1 MAVKKISDLTSK
13 TTNLQKLDLLNV
25 SEWNGATYDTKS
37 IDGESFILNTKVSL
51 TAAQIKTISTIPISV
66 IPAPG
71 AGKVIEIISAFLK
84 FNYGTV
90 PFDASFLNY
99 SLSLYTITADNRQFK
114 TANNI
119 LNRTSST
126 FETFDKLPSAPDQL
140 AENKAIVVEGND
152 DSTVGDSTI
161 DLYINYRIITL

>member
-1 MAVKKISDLTSK
+1 MATKKISDLTAK
-13 TTNLQKLDLLNV
+13 TTELQKLDLLNV

-37 IDGESFILNTKVSL
+37 IDGEKFILSTKVSL
-51 TAAQIKTISTIPISV
+51 SAAQIKTVNSVPVSV
-66 IPAPG
+66 ISAPG
-71 AGKVIEIISAFLK
+71 SGKVIEIVSAFLS

-90 PFDASFLNY
+90 TFDAAASFEV
-99 SLSLYTITADNRQFK
+99 SLYTDTAGGRQYS

-119 LNRTSST
+119 LNKTSST
-126 FETFDKLPSAPDQL
+126 IQTFDKDASTASQL
-140 AENKAIVVEGND
+140 VDNKAIFIDGGD

>member
-1 MAVKKISDLTSK
+1 MAVKKISELTAK

-25 SEWNGATYDTKS
+25 SEWNGDTYDTKS

-51 TAAQIKTISTIPISV
+51 TAAQIKTINSVPISV
-66 IPAPG
+66 ISAPG

-90 PFDASFLNY
+90 TFDESIDN
-99 SLSLYTITADNRQFK
+99 SLSLYTLTSSTTQFS
-114 TANNI
+114 TGNNI
-119 LNRTSST
+119 LSRTSST
-126 FETFDKLPSAPDQL
+126 IQTFDKDGSTANQL
-140 AENKAIVVEGND
+140 VENQPIYVNGGD

>member
-1 MAVKKISDLTSK
+1 MAVKKISELTAK
-13 TTNLQKLDLLNV
+13 TTELQKLDLLNV

-37 IDGESFILNTKVSL
+37 IDGSKFILSTKVSL
-51 TAAQIKTISTIPISV
+51 SAAQIKTISTIPVQV
-66 IPAPG
+66 IPAAG
-71 AGKVIEIISAFLK
+71 AGAVIEVISAFLR
-84 FNYGTV
+84 FNYGTIT
-90 PFDASFLNY
+90 FDAAYSFE
-99 SLSLYTITADNRQFK
+99 LSLYTDTAGGRQYS

-126 FETFDKLPSAPDQL
+126 IQTFDKDSSVASQL
-140 AENKAIVVEGND
+140 IDNKGIFIDGGD

>member
-1 MAVKKISDLTSK
+1 MATKKISDLTAK
-13 TTNLQKLDLLNV
+13 TTELQKLDLLNV

-37 IDGESFILNTKVSL
+37 IDGEKFILSTKVTLS
-51 TAAQIKTISTIPISV
+51 AAQIKTISTVPISV
-66 IPAPG
+66 ISAPG
-71 AGKVIEIISAFLK
+71 AGKVIEIVSAFLS

-90 PFDASFLNY
+90 TFDASFNFEV
-99 SLSLYTITADNRQFK
+99 SLYTDTANGRQYT

-119 LNRTSST
+119 LNKTSST
-126 FETFDKLPSAPDQL
+126 IQTFDKDASVAGQL
-140 AENKAIVVEGND
+140 VDNKAIFIDGGD

>member
-1 MAVKKISDLTSK
+1 MAVEKKISELTAK
-13 TTNLQKLDLLNV
+13 TTEIQPLDLLEV

-37 IDGESFILNTKVSL
+37 VSGENLILHKKVTL
-51 TAAQIKTISTIPISV
+51 TAAQIKTISSVPVSV
-66 IPAPG
+66 ISAPG
-71 AGKVIEIISAFLK
+71 AGKVIEIVSAFLR

-90 PFDASFLNY
+90 TFDASF
-99 SLSLYTITADNRQFK
+99 SFEVSLYADTAGGRQYT

-126 FETFDKLPSAPDQL
+126 IQTFDKNTSVADQL
-140 AENKAIVVEGND
+140 ISNKAIYIDGGD

>member
-1 MAVKKISDLTSK
+1 MAVKKISELTAK

-37 IDGESFILNTKVSL
+37 IDGSKFILQTKVSL
-51 TAAQIKTISTIPISV
+51 SAAQIKTISTIPISV

-90 PFDASFLNY
+90 TFDAGASR
-99 SLSLYTITADNRQFK
+99 SLAIYTSTSSAIQYE
-114 TANNI
+114 TANDI

-126 FETFDKLPSAPDQL
+126 IQTFDKGSSKPDAL
-140 AENKAIVVEGND
+140 VENQPIYVDGGSN
-152 DSTVGDSTI
+152 STVGDSTI

>member
-1 MAVKKISDLTSK
+1 MATKKISDLTAK
-13 TTNLQKLDLLNV
+13 TTELQKLDLLNV

-37 IDGESFILNTKVSL
+37 IDGEKFILSTKVTLS
-51 TAAQIKTISTIPISV
+51 AAQIKTISTVPVSV

-71 AGKVIEIISAFLK
+71 AGKVIEIISAFLS

-90 PFDASFLNY
+90 TFDAAADFEV
-99 SLSLYTITADNRQFK
+99 SLYTDTAGSRQFS

-119 LNRTSST
+119 LNKTSST
-126 FETFDKLPSAPDQL
+126 IQTFDKDASTASQL
-140 AENKAIVVEGND
+140 VDNKAIFIDGGD

>member
-1 MAVKKISDLTSK
+1 MAVKKISELTAK

-90 PFDASFLNY
+90 TFDASFGY
-99 SLSLYTITADNRQFK
+99 GLSLYTLTAAVRQFE

-126 FETFDKLPSAPDQL
+126 IQTLDKIGGAPNELVDNQPIL
-140 AENKAIVVEGND
+140 VDGND

>member
-1 MAVKKISDLTSK
+1 MATKKISDLTAK
-13 TTNLQKLDLLNV
+13 TTELQKLDLLNV

-37 IDGESFILNTKVSL
+37 IDGEKFILSTKVSL
-51 TAAQIKTISTIPISV
+51 SAAQIKTISTVPVSV
-66 IPAPG
+66 ISAPG
-71 AGKVIEIISAFLK
+71 AGKVIEIVSAFLS

-90 PFDASFLNY
+90 TFDASFNFEV
-99 SLSLYTITADNRQFK
+99 SLYTDTSGGRQFS

-126 FETFDKLPSAPDQL
+126 IQTFDKDASTASQL
-140 AENKAIVVEGND
+140 VANKAIFVDGGD

>member
-1 MAVKKISDLTSK
+1 MAVKKISELTAK

-25 SEWNGATYDTKS
+25 SEWNGDTYDTKS

-66 IPAPG
+66 IPEPG

-90 PFDASFLNY
+90 TFDASFGY
-99 SLSLYTITADNRQFK
+99 SLSLYTLTAATRQFE

-119 LNRTSST
+119 LNRTAST
-126 FETFDKLPSAPDQL
+126 IQTFDKLPSAPDQL
-140 AENKAIVVEGND
+140 AVNEAIYVDGGD

>member
-1 MAVKKISDLTSK
+1 MATKKISDLTAK
-13 TTNLQKLDLLNV
+13 TTELQKLDLLNV

-37 IDGESFILNTKVSL
+37 IDGSKFILNTKVSL
-51 TAAQIKTISTIPISV
+51 SAAQIKTISTVPISV
-66 IPAPG
+66 ISAPG
-71 AGKVIEIISAFLK
+71 AGKVIEIVSAFLS

-90 PFDASFLNY
+90 TFDAAASFEV
-99 SLSLYTITADNRQFK
+99 SLYTDTAGGRQYS

-119 LNRTSST
+119 LNKTSNT
-126 FETFDKLPSAPDQL
+126 IQTFDKDASTSSQL
-140 AENKAIVVEGND
+140 VDNKAIFIDGGD

>member
-1 MAVKKISDLTSK
+1 MAVKKISELTAK

-37 IDGESFILNTKVSL
+37 IDGSKFILNTKISL
-51 TAAQIKTISTIPISV
+51 SAAQIKTISTIPISV

-90 PFDASFLNY
+90 TFDAGTNR
-99 SLSLYTITADNRQFK
+99 SLSLDTSTSSAIQYE

-126 FETFDKLPSAPDQL
+126 IKTFDKGLSKPNVL
-140 AENKAIVVEGND
+140 VENQPIYVDGGS

>member
-1 MAVKKISDLTSK
+1 MAVEKKISELTAKS
-13 TTNLQKLDLLNV
+13 TELQPLDLLEV

-37 IDGESFILNTKVSL
+37 IDGSGFILQKKVSL
-51 TAAQIKTISTIPISV
+51 SAAQIKTISTVPISV
-66 IPAPG
+66 IDAPG
-71 AGKVIEIISAFLK
+71 AGKVIEVVSAFLS

-90 PFDASFLNY
+90 TFDASFSFDV
-99 SLSLYTITADNRQFK
+99 SLRTDTAGGRQYT

-126 FETFDKLPSAPDQL
+126 IQTFDKDASTANQL
-140 AENKAIVVEGND
+140 VDNKAIFIDGGD

>member
-1 MAVKKISDLTSK
+1 MATKKISDLTAK
-13 TTNLQKLDLLNV
+13 TTELQKLDLLNV

-37 IDGESFILNTKVSL
+37 IDGEKFILNTKVTLS
-51 TAAQIKTISTIPISV
+51 AAQIKTISTVPISV
-66 IPAPG
+66 ISAPG
-71 AGKVIEIISAFLK
+71 AGKVIEIVSAFLS

-90 PFDASFLNY
+90 TFDAAANFEV
-99 SLSLYTITADNRQFK
+99 SLYTDTAGGRQFS

-119 LNRTSST
+119 LNKTSST
-126 FETFDKLPSAPDQL
+126 IQTFDKDASTASQL
-140 AENKAIVVEGND
+140 VDNKAIFIDGGD